1 MNRIKTMTILAA
13 LGIAALSCTPKD
25 ENAAVKDVAVKANL
39 TLGNWYKADDA
50 FKTSGVMVSPSWT
63 SGEKAA
69 IKVESA
75 GAMQSAEASPL
86 VPGSSSS
93 QFLFN
98 VKAASQDTP
107 VLAYC
112 PKDADVT
119 LSAGKVSYT
128 IPTEQTGVIESPLMF
143 DLQTVKIGGYATSS
157 FYLEPGCGFL
167 FVNVAMGDYEVE
179 SLEISANGGEAIAG
193 TVEADLASGKFTA
206 SASSIK
212 VKLASPVSCKGS
224 SIFIPVQCAPVKLSK
239 GVKVK
244 ITTAKGEIFESSSEE
259 AITVERGART
269 STSKLA
275 ENESTE
281 LVFCGDNQVFVINAS
296 IIKDSYKEGIVWSWD
311 AKNAASALGIAASK
325 CDHLD
330 DCKFVDHNSK
340 LLLTSSY
347 GWCALIEYPSAKVL
361 FYTTKTPNAHSA
373 EYIPEGNGYIA
384 VATSSGTSSTH
395 NQVQLYD
402 VTKSNQILSAE
413 TLDSGHGVV
422 WDSGR
427 KLLYAGGG
435 NLVKTFAIDALGS
448 SSPKLTLKK
457 SVKAPQ
463 GGIHDL
469 YRVDDNTITV
479 AGARAYFYN
488 VSTEKFTEIPLFSA
502 SSAIKS
508 LNYNAETGEMW
519 YTDATVPEGNETW
532 SSHKIRYSRSTDAS
546 QPDRVI
552 TVDIDMYKVR
562 VKNW

>member
-1 MNRIKTMTILAA
+1 MLLLSA
-13 LGIAALSCTPKD
+13 LGIAALACSPKD
-25 ENAAVKDVAVKANL
+25 NTAAVKNVALKANL
-39 TLGNWYKADDA
+39 TLGNWYRADDA
-50 FKTSGVMVSPSWT
+50 FKTSGVMTSPTWA

-69 IKVESA
+69 IKIEADGTV
-75 GAMQSAEASPL
+75 QSAEASPL
-86 VPGSSSS
+86 VSGSSSS

-98 VKAASQDTP
+98 VKAASQESH

-112 PKDADVT
+112 PKDADVS
-119 LSAGKVSYT
+119 LSGEKVTYT
-128 IPTEQTGVIESPLMF
+128 IPTEQTGVIENPLMF
-143 DLQTVKIGGYATSS
+143 DLQSVKIGGYAASS
-157 FYLEPGCGFL
+157 FFLEPGCGFL
-167 FVNVAMGDYEVE
+167 FVNVAMGDYDVE

-193 TVEADLASGKFTA
+193 AVVADMVSGKFTA
-206 SASSIK
+206 TSSTVK
-212 VKLASPVSCKGS
+212 VKLSTPVSCKGS
-224 SIFIPVQCAPVKLSK
+224 SIFIPIQCAPVKLSK
-239 GVKVK
+239 GVTVK
-244 ITTAKGEIFESSSEE
+244 ITTAKGEVMTSSSSE
-259 AITVERGART
+259 AITVERGSRT

-275 ENESTE
+275 ESESTE

-296 IIKDSYKEGIVWSWD
+296 IVKDSYKEGIVWSWD
-311 AKNAASALGIAASK
+311 AKNAASDLGLAASK

-373 EYIPEGNGYIA
+373 EYIPEGKGYVA
-384 VATSSGTSSTH
+384 VVTSSGTSSTH
-395 NQVQLYD
+395 NQIQLYD
-402 VTKSNQILSAE
+402 VTKSNQILSSE

-427 KLLYAGGG
+427 KLLYAGG
-435 NLVKTFAIDALGS
+435 NNIVKTFSIDALGS
-448 SSPKLTLKK
+448 TSPKLTLKK

-488 VSTEKFTEIPLFSA
+488 VSTEKFTEIPLFAA

-519 YTDATVPEGNETW
+519 YTDATYPEGNETW
-532 SSHKIRYSRSTDAS
+532 SSHKIRYNRSTDAS
-546 QPDRVI
+546 TPDRVI